1 MLIVFMLMFSP
12 KVIEKQG
19 HEIYVCRHW
28 MYCFLS
34 TLPPHVTLHLVFLI
48 RLSFIINE
56 RIMHPA
62 LNQILWP
69 TLWILN
75 LCIVYMNDDLGSVV
89 VRKALRVAED
99 WYSVPFLKRSTGQ
112 QVLLTLAAHGR
123 KLLTEFTRSM
133 FFKAPW
139 ATKYLSNV
147 PFRDTCKKKML
158 LLIIKTSK
166 YLY

>member
-1 MLIVFMLMFSP
+1 
-12 KVIEKQG
+12 
-19 HEIYVCRHW
+19 
-28 MYCFLS
+28 MYHFLS

-48 RLSFIINE
+48 WLSFIINE

-112 QVLLTLAAHGR
+112 KALLTLATHSR

-139 ATKYLSNV
+139 VTKHLSNA
-147 PFRDTCKKKML
+147 PFRDTCKIKWCYWLLKPVNISTSML
-158 LLIIKTSK
+158 LLMLQLIRVTLETYTHTPK
-166 YLY
+166 

>member
-1 MLIVFMLMFSP
+1 MLIFCP

-28 MYCFLS
+28 MYSFLS

-48 RLSFIINE
+48 WFFSITIE
-56 RIMHPA
+56 RIMHPV
-62 LNQILWP
+62 LNQILLP
-69 TLWILN
+69 TLWILS
-75 LCIVYMNDDLGSVV
+75 LCTVYMKDDLGSVV
-89 VRKALRVAED
+89 FRKALCAAEY
-99 WYSVPFLKRSTGQ
+99 WYSVPVPKKSTGQ
-112 QVLLTLAAHGR
+112 KVHLTLPTHSC

-139 ATKYLSNV
+139 VTKHLNNV
-147 PFRDTCKKKML
+147 PFRDTCKKML
-158 LLIIKTSK
+158 LLVIKTSQ